1 MYNCSARIE
10 VNEVTKKFETKG
22 NVTEQGLIKFL
33 MEMNVP
39 AYKVI
44 REKEDNILEV
54 IPFNSGRKR
63 ATTAVRLPKD

>member
-1 MYNCSARIE
+1 
-10 VNEVTKKFETKG
+10 
-22 NVTEQGLIKFL
+22 

-44 REKEDNILEV
+44 REKEDNILEI

-63 ATTAVRLPKD
+63 ATTAVRLPKDQNKVRVFCKGAPEIVIEYCNSTFDS